1 MNRHNKYPR
10 LILLALCGLNLLF
23 STAFAADRVLDAT
36 HIDQTPISLTPYFF
50 VLEDAGLNLA
60 LDDVRQ
66 AAVAARFRTDAP
78 AGDALSFG
86 YTRSAYW
93 LRLTLRNASDFPL
106 ERMLELGYAGLSSV
120 EFYQPVA
127 RGAYQSL
134 ATGSALPFSSR
145 PYKHRH
151 FVFPVTLPAHAEQV
165 YYLRI
170 QAAGALLVP
179 GKLWAPQAF
188 HAYER
193 NDYLSQAWYFGMAAA
208 MILFNLLLYI
218 ALRNVNYLLYLS
230 FVSCMALAIAAQN
243 GLSHEFLW
251 PDATLWSNISRFVG
265 YSFSLAT
272 LLQFMRHMLLTWE
285 VIPGTDR
292 LIKIF
297 IVAHLLSTLGFAV
310 SLQTFSKPAA
320 LFYIATLT
328 LIFGVGLYCAFI
340 KRQRS
345 ALYFTV
351 AFAMLCFGGIAI
363 TLRGMGLLPTNMLTM
378 NGLQVGSAVEMLL
391 LAFALADRFNT
402 LRKEKERAQEE
413 ALDVQ
418 KLLVEE
424 LQLSEQELAQSR
436 DAAEAANRAKSAFL
450 ANMSHEIRTPM
461 NGIIGMANIMRG
473 GNMTPQQREQL
484 GKINTAAEH
493 LLGIINDI
501 LDISKIEAGKLV
513 FEEAPVSLNSL
524 MSNVSAILSERARS
538 KGVAVL
544 VQTAFLPPNLHGDAT
559 RLQQAMLNYATN
571 AIKFTE
577 QGSVTL
583 RIITQEESEDSV
595 LVRFEAE
602 DTGIGILPE
611 KMPLL
616 FNAFEQAD
624 NSTTR
629 KYGGTGLGLAITR
642 RLAILMGGEAGI
654 VSTPGVGSTF
664 WFTARLTK
672 KHGKEI
678 LALSAENAGAE
689 SIIRQRYQGSHILV
703 ADDEPLNREVA
714 KFQLEIAGLMVDT
727 AEDGAVATALAQKK
741 NYAAIL
747 MDMQMPNVDGL
758 DATRLIRALDG
769 HRHTPI
775 IAITANAFVA
785 DKARCLEAGM
795 NDFLTK
801 PCYPDVLF
809 TTLLRW
815 LDRQPAQ

>member
-1 MNRHNKYPR
+1 M
-10 LILLALCGLNLLF
+10 
-23 STAFAADRVLDAT
+23 
-36 HIDQTPISLTPYFF
+36 
-50 VLEDAGLNLA
+50 
-60 LDDVRQ
+60 
-66 AAVAARFRTDAP
+66 
-78 AGDALSFG
+78 
-86 YTRSAYW
+86 
-93 LRLTLRNASDFPL
+93 
-106 ERMLELGYAGLSSV
+106 
-120 EFYQPVA
+120 
-127 RGAYQSL
+127 
-134 ATGSALPFSSR
+134 
-145 PYKHRH
+145 
-151 FVFPVTLPAHAEQV
+151 
-165 YYLRI
+165 
-170 QAAGALLVP
+170 P
-179 GKLWAPQAF
+179 GKLWSPQAF
-188 HAYER
+188 HASER

-208 MILFNLLLYI
+208 MIAFNLLLFI
-218 ALRNVNYLLYLS
+218 ALRNVNYLLYVS
-230 FVSCMALAIAAQN
+230 FVACMALAIAAQN

-272 LLQFMRHMLLTWE
+272 LLQFMRYMLLTWE
-285 VIPGTDR
+285 VIPRVDR

-297 IVAHLLSTLGFAV
+297 IVAHLLSPLGFAV

-328 LIFGVGLYCAFI
+328 LIFCVGLYCAFI

-345 ALYFTV
+345 AVYFTA

-402 LRKEKERAQEE
+402 LRKEKEAAQEE
-413 ALDVQ
+413 ALQVQ

-424 LQLSEQELAQSR
+424 LQSSEQALAQSR

-461 NGIIGMANIMRG
+461 NGIVGMVNILRQSQL
-473 GNMTPQQREQL
+473 TTLQREQL
-484 GKINTAAEH
+484 GKINTASEH
-493 LLGIINDI
+493 LLGIINNI
-501 LDISKIEAGKLV
+501 LDISKIEADKLDI
-513 FEEAPVSLNSL
+513 EEEPVVVSSL
-524 MSNVSAILSERARS
+524 MSNVSSILSARANS
-538 KGVAVL
+538 MGIVL
-544 VQTAFLPPNLHGDAT
+544 LTEPASLPPNLYGDPM
-559 RLQQAMLNYATN
+559 RLQQALLNYVTN

-577 QGSVTL
+577 KGTVTL
-583 RIITQEESEDSV
+583 RAIVQEESAES
-595 LVRFEAE
+595 LMLRFEVQ
-602 DTGIGILPE
+602 DTGVGIRPD
-611 KMPLL
+611 KMHML

-642 RLAILMGGEAGI
+642 RLAMLMGGKAG
-654 VSTPGVGSTF
+654 VESTPGVGSTF

-672 KHGKEI
+672 KNGDNI
-678 LALSAENAGAE
+678 LAQAAANAGTE

-703 ADDEPLNREVA
+703 VDDEPLNREVA
-714 KFQLEIAGLMVDT
+714 KFQMEIAGLMVDT
-727 AEDGAVATALAQKK
+727 AEDGAVAIAMAQKK
-741 NYAAIL
+741 IYAAIL

-758 DATRLIRALDG
+758 DATRQIRALDG
-769 HRHTPI
+769 YRHIPI

-801 PCYPDVLF
+801 PCYQDVLF

-815 LDRQPAQ
+815 LDRRPS

>member
-1 MNRHNKYPR
+1 MNKHKQYPP
-10 LILLALCGLNLLF
+10 LILLALCCLNLLF

-36 HIDQTPISLTPYFF
+36 QFEPTPVSLTPYFS
-50 VLEDAGLNLA
+50 VLEDAGLSLT
-60 LDDVRQ
+60 LHDVQQ
-66 AAVAARFRTDAP
+66 ADVAARFKMDAP

-93 LRLTLRNASDFPL
+93 LRLALRNTGNLPL
-106 ERMLELGYAGLSSV
+106 ERMLEVGYAGLSSV
-120 EFYQPVA
+120 EFYQPA
-127 RGAYQSL
+127 AGGTYQLVS
-134 ATGSALPFSSR
+134 TGSALPFSSR
-145 PYKHRH
+145 AYKHRH
-151 FVFPVTLPAHAEQV
+151 FVFPLTLPAHAEQV

-170 QAAGALLVP
+170 QAAGAMLVP
-179 GKLWAPQAF
+179 GKLWTPQAF

-208 MILFNLLLYI
+208 MIAFNLLLFI
-218 ALRNVNYLLYLS
+218 ALRNVNYLLYVS
-230 FVSCMALAIAAQN
+230 FVTCMALAIAAQN

-251 PDATLWSNISRFVG
+251 PNATLWSNISRFVG
-265 YSFSLAT
+265 YSLSLAT

-285 VIPGTDR
+285 VIPTADR
-292 LIKIF
+292 LIKIV
-297 IVAHLLSTLGFAV
+297 IIAHLLSPLGFAV
-310 SLQTFSKPAA
+310 SLPAFSKPAA

-345 ALYFTV
+345 AVYFTA

-363 TLRGMGLLPTNMLTM
+363 TLRGMGLLPTNVLTM

-402 LRKEKERAQEE
+402 LRKEKEAAQEE
-413 ALDVQ
+413 ALQVQ

-424 LQLSEQELAQSR
+424 LQSSEQALAQSR
-436 DAAEAANRAKSAFL
+436 DAAEAANRAKSGFL

-461 NGIIGMANIMRG
+461 NGIIGMANIMRR

-484 GKINTAAEH
+484 CKIDTAAEH
-493 LLGIINDI
+493 LLNIINDI

-524 MSNVSAILSERARS
+524 MSNVSAILSERAKS
-538 KGVAVL
+538 KGIALL
-544 VQTAFLPPNLHGDAT
+544 VQTAFLPPNLYGDAM

-577 QGSVTL
+577 KGAVTL
-583 RIITQEESEDSV
+583 RIITQEESDDAL
-595 LVRFEAE
+595 LVRFEVQ
-602 DTGIGILPE
+602 DTGIGIPPE

-642 RLAILMGGEAGI
+642 RLAMLMGGEAGV

-664 WFTARLTK
+664 WFTARLAK
-672 KHGKEI
+672 KNGEDM
-678 LALSAENAGAE
+678 LAPDAANAGAE
-689 SIIRQRYQGSHILV
+689 SIIRQRYQGNHILV
-703 ADDEPLNREVA
+703 VDDEPLNREVA
-714 KFQLEIAGLMVDT
+714 KLQLEMAGLLVDT
-727 AEDGAVATALAQKK
+727 AEDGAVATALAQQK

-747 MDMQMPNVDGL
+747 MDMQMPTMDGL
-758 DATRLIRALDG
+758 DATRQIRALDG
-769 HRHTPI
+769 YRQTPI

-785 DKARCLEAGM
+785 DKARCLQAGM

-815 LDRQPAQ
+815 LDRRPS